1 MTWLMNILDSSEKD
15 ALDMTIMQIK
25 NTHTHIYIYSHSC
38 CDRWLKTTASKGWLL
53 MKCIFEFW
61 QWPPSASENK
71 ADLGNLYLWRQC
83 SCTKYEGC
91 IRPCDSC
98 QQLLH
103 WKKHK
108 REGKKIPSK
117 NDDTKESLA
126 LCLVLFFES
135 HFVETQ
141 PKLMKS
147 LFCFLFEISFRFCVF
162 PTQFSGHF

>member
-1 MTWLMNILDSSEKD
+1 MPIFF
-15 ALDMTIMQIK
+15 
-25 NTHTHIYIYSHSC
+25 
-38 CDRWLKTTASKGWLL
+38 CDRLLETTASKGWLL
-53 MKCIFEFW
+53 TKCIFEFW
-61 QWPPSASENK
+61 QWVPTAFENK
-71 ADLGNLYLWRQC
+71 ADLGNLYLCRQC

-147 LFCFLFEISFRFCVF
+147 LFCFLFKISSMFYVF
-162 PTQFSGHF
+162 PTQFSDSKQNQDTWAGNHPSQGSLMVYQHYKYKVNKWTD